1 MTIPGLLVINLF
13 VGVSMAFAAR
23 IQIRTLQRPLF
34 FSRYFSAL
42 MLLEFMILLPIA
54 AYFYAF
60 YPDWSWM
67 YLVDVSSTNVAIG
80 VMTIIAYPIACVMGY
95 MVGYYSARGNSDW
108 ISIVFAVFV
117 ILGFIGMIAVAKDKL
132 LWVGTYEQYHRNA
145 GLKPFTSTSLFPSTV
160 LSFAGSAT
168 CWFYQ
173 VYRFMQEGRLSQR
186 AS

>member
-1 MTIPGLLVINLF
+1 MTIPGFLVINMF
-13 VGVSMAFAAR
+13 VGVSIAYAAR

-42 MLLEFMILLPIA
+42 MMLELMILLPIG

-67 YLVDVSSTNVAIG
+67 YLVDTTEANAAIG
-80 VMTIIAYPIACVMGY
+80 VMTIISYPIAALMGY

-108 ISIVFAVFV
+108 VAVLFAVFV
-117 ILGFIGMIAVAKDKL
+117 LIGLLGMIIVAKDKL
-132 LWVGTYEQYHRNA
+132 LWVGTYTQYHRDA
-145 GLKPFTSTSLFPSTV
+145 GLKPVLSTSLFPSV
-160 LSFAGSAT
+160 ILSFFGVST
-168 CWFYQ
+168 CWFYL
-173 VYRFMQEGRLSQR
+173 VFRFVQEGRLSLR

>member
-1 MTIPGLLVINLF
+1 LTIPGFLVINLF
-13 VGVSMAFAAR
+13 VGVSMAFASR

-42 MLLEFMILLPIA
+42 MMLEFMILLPVA

-67 YLVDVSSTNVAIG
+67 YLVDTSSANAAIG
-80 VMTIIAYPIACVMGY
+80 VMTIIAYPIACLMGY

-108 ISIVFAVFV
+108 VAVVFA
-117 ILGFIGMIAVAKDKL
+117 IFIVAGLMGMIVVAEDKL

-145 GLKPFTSTSLFPSTV
+145 GLKPFISTSLFPSAV
-160 LSFAGSAT
+160 LSFLGAAT
-168 CWFYQ
+168 CWFYL
-173 VYRFMQEGRLSQR
+173 VYRFVQEGRLSLR

>member
-1 MTIPGLLVINLF
+1 M
-13 VGVSMAFAAR
+13 GVSVAYAAR

-42 MLLEFMILLPIA
+42 MMLEFLILLPAA

-67 YLVDVSSTNVAIG
+67 YLIDTSATNYAFA
-80 VMTIIAYPIACVMGY
+80 VMTIIAYPIVALMGY

-108 ISIVFAVFV
+108 VAVIFM
-117 ILGFIGMIAVAKDKL
+117 LFLFIGLVGMLVVAQKKL
-132 LWVGTYEQYHRNA
+132 MWIGTYEQYHRDA
-145 GLKPFTSTSLFPSTV
+145 GLKPLVSTSLLPSAI
-160 LSFAGSAT
+160 LAMLGFLI
-168 CWFYQ
+168 CWCYLI
-173 VYRFMQEGRLSQR
+173 YRFVQEGRLSLR